1 MQDETLVGRLS
12 KSPMVST
19 KQTITVMCEPNEEHS
34 LPKATLK
41 FHVSS
46 TTEGKLTIE
55 QGFVTL
61 EDRATPDLK
70 EYALPDTGICIY
82 FSGSME
88 EKNDK
93 IVSLLV
99 KEVDT
104 PDDDDDAGHA
114 ELLDFLELTQDA
126 EAIQAY
132 RSLAF
137 YWTSVQSG
145 LGIVSGDI
153 EFQVEEE
160 EGDDEEEDSDE
171 ENFGDFEA

>member
-1 MQDETLVGRLS
+1 
-12 KSPMVST
+12 MVSA
-19 KQTITVMCEPNEEHS
+19 KQTIVVTCEPNEEHS
-34 LPKATLK
+34 LPRASIKFDVAATTKGRL
-41 FHVSS
+41 V
-46 TTEGKLTIE
+46 IE

-61 EDRATPDLK
+61 EDRAGPDLR
-70 EYALPDTGICIY
+70 EYALPDTGIFIY

-104 PDDDDDAGHA
+104 DNDAEDGGHA
-114 ELLDFLELTQDA
+114 ELLEFLELTQDA

-137 YWTSVQSG
+137 YWTSIQSG
-145 LGIVSGDI
+145 LGIVNGDI

-160 EGDDEEEDSDE
+160 TDGDKESEDDDEEEDDGVD
-171 ENFGDFEA
+171 NDGFGDFQ